1 MKYSINSFIPNWKS
15 LVYIFIPG
23 WLGFIPFLILL
34 YHYRISLGLIKL
46 FEHYEYLFL
55 FCFFNITALGLVF
68 NELGSW
74 VESWYDKILGCNNE
88 NFILRWRKYLL
99 LNKKECNSLVINS
112 IIDGVVIRLKFGINT
127 SISLL
132 VLLLSFP
139 VLKWQNIIVWHSGW
153 LISFIIILALLIFI
167 LIKTSFEMAE
177 GLDGYRSLLI
187 GHLNRNEENQ
197 PE

>member
-1 MKYSINSFIPNWKS
+1 
-15 LVYIFIPG
+15 
-23 WLGFIPFLILL
+23 
-34 YHYRISLGLIKL
+34 
-46 FEHYEYLFL
+46 
-55 FCFFNITALGLVF
+55 
-68 NELGSW
+68 
-74 VESWYDKILGCNNE
+74 
-88 NFILRWRKYLL
+88 L